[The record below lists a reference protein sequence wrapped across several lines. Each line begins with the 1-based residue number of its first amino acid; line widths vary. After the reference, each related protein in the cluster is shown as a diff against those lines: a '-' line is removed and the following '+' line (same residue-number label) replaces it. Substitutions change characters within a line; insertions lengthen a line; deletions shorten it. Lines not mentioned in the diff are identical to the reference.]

1 MPATSD
7 GGNDMLD
14 SRPFLRSCI
23 GPKNGAS
30 RGLDVARARKAKK
43 AKRVYLLQVMNTG
56 E

>member
-30 RGLDVARARKAKK
+30 RGLEVARARKAKRQSECILHK
-43 AKRVYLLQVMNTG
+43 S
-56 E
+56 